1 MYKQIMVQTYK
12 KINQLS
18 LFLKKIMDK
27 FLIFFRVSVFFL
39 TSQRGLCMHKQS
51 PKPLTKI
58 LVKVFTEKNFIII

>member
-1 MYKQIMVQTYK
+1 
-12 KINQLS
+12 
-18 LFLKKIMDK
+18 MDK
-27 FLIFFRVSVFFL
+27 FLIFFRVSGFFL